1 MTHDVPKY
9 AVLQAA
15 LARGDRRLAKVIL
28 NASENGGDWK
38 AAFAEEGLDMDVYA
52 SRERSAQEKFPWDF
66 LDTGIK
72 KDYLLKERERARQA
86 RHTPRCV
93 PGKCRTCGVC

>member
-1 MTHDVPKY
+1 M
-9 AVLQAA
+9 
-15 LARGDRRLAKVIL
+15 
-28 NASENGGDWK
+28 E
-38 AAFAEEGLDMDVYA
+38 VYA
-52 SRERSAQEKFPWDF
+52 SRERSVQEKFPWDF

-93 PGKCRTCGVC
+93 LR